1 MKLGMK
7 KESAIGQVILNIV
20 FIIMSLAVVLPFLLL
35 VSVSLSSE
43 TDISYLGYRLIP
55 KHLDLSAY
63 RYVFKHPDV
72 ILNAYKVTAI
82 FSFISMVLSTVL
94 TSLFA
99 YPLSRKNFK
108 ARNKLSL
115 FMYFTTMF
123 SGGLVPTYILIT
135 QYLHL
140 ANNILV
146 YIIPGAFSVWNAFV
160 MRTFF
165 NGLPESIVE
174 SAYMDGAGEYRIL
187 FQIVYPL
194 STPVLATMAVGT
206 FLGKWNDW
214 NTAMLYIDD
223 SKLYSLQY
231 MLQRIIQ
238 NLTLL
243 QNNEEAAMLFSDA
256 AKVPA
261 ETVRM
266 AMAVVVAG
274 PILFVFPFFQKYFVK
289 GMVLGSVKG

>member
-1 MKLGMK
+1 M
-7 KESAIGQVILNIV
+7 IGQIILNALFIV
-20 FIIMSLAVVLPFLLL
+20 MAVAVVIPFIIL
-35 VSVSLSSE
+35 VSVSLSNE
-43 TDISYLGYRLIP
+43 TDISYFGYRLIP
-55 KHLDLSAY
+55 KQIDLTAY
-63 RYVFKHPDV
+63 RYVFKHPKT

-82 FSFISMVLSTVL
+82 FSFASMILNTVV

-99 YPLSRKNFK
+99 YPLSRKIFK
-108 ARNKLSL
+108 QRNKLSL

-140 ANNILV
+140 ANTIWV
-146 YIIPGAFSVWNAFV
+146 YIIPGMFGVWGAFV

-165 NGLPESIVE
+165 NGLPDSLIE

-214 NTAMLYIDD
+214 NTSMLYIDD

-256 AKVPA
+256 AEVPA

-274 PILFVFPFFQKYFVK
+274 PILFVFPFFQKYFTK
-289 GMVLGSVKG
+289 GMVMGSVKG

>member
-1 MKLGMK
+1 M
-7 KESAIGQVILNIV
+7 IGQIILNALFIV
-20 FIIMSLAVVLPFLLL
+20 MAVAVVIPFIIL
-35 VSVSLSSE
+35 VSVSLSNE
-43 TDISYLGYRLIP
+43 TDISYFGYRLIP
-55 KHLDLSAY
+55 KQIDLTAY
-63 RYVFKHPDV
+63 RYVFKHPKT
-72 ILNAYKVTAI
+72 ILDAYKVTAI
-82 FSFISMVLSTVL
+82 FSFVSMILSTVV

-99 YPLSRKNFK
+99 YPLSRKIFK
-108 ARNKLSL
+108 QRNKLSL

-140 ANNILV
+140 ANTIWV
-146 YIIPGAFSVWNAFV
+146 YIIPGMFGVWNAFV

-165 NGLPESIVE
+165 NGLPESLIE

-194 STPVLATMAVGT
+194 STPVLATIAVGT

-256 AKVPA
+256 AEVPA

-274 PILFVFPFFQKYFVK
+274 PILFVFPFFQKYFTK
-289 GMVLGSVKG
+289 GMVMGSVKG

>member
-1 MKLGMK
+1 MNIGMK
-7 KESAIGQVILNIV
+7 KSSLIGQIILTIF
-20 FIIMSLAVVLPFLLL
+20 FIILSAAVVIPFILL

-43 TDISYLGYRLIP
+43 SDISYFGYKLIP
-55 KHLDLSAY
+55 KTLDLSAY
-63 RYVFKHPDV
+63 RYIFKHPTT
-72 ILNAYKVTAI
+72 ILNAYKVTFI
-82 FSFISMVLSTVL
+82 FSVISMVLSTVMA
-94 TSLFA
+94 SLFA

-108 ARNKLSL
+108 PRNKLSM
-115 FMYFTTMF
+115 FIYFTTMF
-123 SGGLVPTYILIT
+123 SGGLVPSYILIT

-140 ANNILV
+140 DNTIWV
-146 YIIPGAFSVWNAFV
+146 YIIPGMFGVWNAFV

-165 NGLPESIVE
+165 SGLPDAIID
-174 SAYMDGAGEYRIL
+174 SAYIDGAGEYRIL

-194 STPVLATMAVGT
+194 STPVLATIAVGT

-214 NTAMLYIDD
+214 YTAMLYID
-223 SKLYSLQY
+223 KTELYSLQY
-231 MLQRIIQ
+231 MLQRIMQ

-243 QNNEEAAMLFSDA
+243 QMNEQAALHSDA
-256 AKVPA
+256 VEVPA

-266 AMAVVVAG
+266 AMAVTVAG

>member
-1 MKLGMK
+1 M
-7 KESAIGQVILNIV
+7 IGQIILNVLFIV
-20 FIIMSLAVVLPFLLL
+20 MAVAVVIPFIIL
-35 VSVSLSSE
+35 VSVSLSNE
-43 TDISYLGYRLIP
+43 TDISYFGYRLIP
-55 KHLDLSAY
+55 KRIDLTAY
-63 RYVFKHPDV
+63 RYVFKHPKT
-72 ILNAYKVTAI
+72 ILDAYKVTAI
-82 FSFISMVLSTVL
+82 FSFVSMILSTVV

-99 YPLSRKNFK
+99 YPLSRKIFK
-108 ARNKLSL
+108 QRNKLSL

-140 ANNILV
+140 ANTIWV
-146 YIIPGAFSVWNAFV
+146 YIIPGMFGVWNAFV

-165 NGLPESIVE
+165 NGLPESLIE

-194 STPVLATMAVGT
+194 STPVLATIAVGT

-214 NTAMLYIDD
+214 NTAMLYIDNN
-223 SKLYSLQY
+223 KLYSLQY

-256 AKVPA
+256 AEVPA

-274 PILFVFPFFQKYFVK
+274 PILFVFPFFQKYFTK
-289 GMVLGSVKG
+289 GMVMGSVKG

>member
-1 MKLGMK
+1 M
-7 KESAIGQVILNIV
+7 IGQIILNVLFIV
-20 FIIMSLAVVLPFLLL
+20 MAVAVIIPFIIL
-35 VSVSLSSE
+35 VSVSLSNE
-43 TDISYLGYRLIP
+43 TDISYFGYRLIP
-55 KHLDLSAY
+55 KRIDLTAY
-63 RYVFKHPDV
+63 RYVFKHPKT

-82 FSFISMVLSTVL
+82 FSFVSMILSTVV

-99 YPLSRKNFK
+99 YPLSRKIFK
-108 ARNKLSL
+108 QRNKLSL

-140 ANNILV
+140 ANTIWV
-146 YIIPGAFSVWNAFV
+146 YIIPGMFGVWNAFV

-165 NGLPESIVE
+165 NGLPESLIE

-194 STPVLATMAVGT
+194 STPVLATIAVGT

-256 AKVPA
+256 AEVPA

-274 PILFVFPFFQKYFVK
+274 PILFVFPFFQKYFTK
-289 GMVLGSVKG
+289 GMVMGSVKG

>member
-7 KESAIGQVILNIV
+7 KSNALGQGILT
-20 FIIMSLAVVLPFLLL
+20 VVLTLLCLGIFIPFWIL
-35 VSVSLSSE
+35 VSVSFSSE
-43 TDISYLGYRLIP
+43 ADISYYGYRLIP
-55 KHLDLSAY
+55 KNFDLSAY
-63 RYVFKHPDV
+63 QYVFKHPAT

-82 FSFISMVLSTVL
+82 FSTAGTILSVVMV
-94 TSLFA
+94 SLFA
-99 YPLSRKNFK
+99 YPLSRSIFK
-108 ARNKLSL
+108 IRNKLSM
-115 FMYFTTMF
+115 FIYFTTMF
-123 SGGLVPTYILIT
+123 GGGLVPMYILIT

-140 ANNILV
+140 DNTIWV
-146 YIIPGAFSVWNAFV
+146 YIIPGAFSVWSAFV

-165 NGLPESIVE
+165 MGIPGEIIE
-174 SAYMDGAGEYRIL
+174 SAYMDGASEFKIL

-194 STPVLATMAVGT
+194 STPVLATMALGG

-214 NTAMLYIDD
+214 NTSMLYIDD

-238 NLTLL
+238 NITLL
-243 QNNEEAAMLFSDA
+243 QNNESAAQFADDM
-256 AKVPA
+256 KIPA

-274 PILFVFPFFQKYFVK
+274 PVLFIFPFFQKYFTK

>member
-7 KESAIGQVILNIV
+7 KSNALGQGILT
-20 FIIMSLAVVLPFLLL
+20 VVLTLLCLGIFIPFWIL
-35 VSVSLSSE
+35 VSVSFSSE
-43 TDISYLGYRLIP
+43 ADISYYGYRLIP
-55 KHLDLSAY
+55 KNFDLSAY
-63 RYVFKHPDV
+63 QYVFKHPAT
-72 ILNAYKVTAI
+72 ILNSYKVTAI
-82 FSFISMVLSTVL
+82 FSTAGTILSVVMV
-94 TSLFA
+94 SLFA
-99 YPLSRKNFK
+99 YPLSRSIFK
-108 ARNKLSL
+108 IRNKLSM
-115 FMYFTTMF
+115 FIYFTTMF
-123 SGGLVPTYILIT
+123 GGGLVPMYILIT

-140 ANNILV
+140 DNTIWV
-146 YIIPGAFSVWNAFV
+146 YIIPGAFSVWSAFV

-165 NGLPESIVE
+165 MGIPGEIIE
-174 SAYMDGAGEYRIL
+174 SAYMDGASEFKIL

-194 STPVLATMAVGT
+194 STPVLATMALGG

-214 NTAMLYIDD
+214 NTSMLYIDD

-238 NLTLL
+238 NITLL
-243 QNNEEAAMLFSDA
+243 QNNESAAQFADDM
-256 AKVPA
+256 KIPA

-274 PILFVFPFFQKYFVK
+274 PVLFIFPFFQKYFTK

>member
-1 MKLGMK
+1 MGMK
-7 KESAIGQVILNIV
+7 KQNMIGQIILNVLFIV
-20 FIIMSLAVVLPFLLL
+20 MAVAVVIPFIIL
-35 VSVSLSSE
+35 VSVSLSNE
-43 TDISYLGYRLIP
+43 TDISYFGYRLIP
-55 KHLDLSAY
+55 KQIDLTAY
-63 RYVFKHPDV
+63 RYVFKHPKT
-72 ILNAYKVTAI
+72 ILDAYKVTAI
-82 FSFISMVLSTVL
+82 FSFVSMILSTVV

-99 YPLSRKNFK
+99 YPLSRKIFK
-108 ARNKLSL
+108 QRNKLSL

-140 ANNILV
+140 ANTIWV
-146 YIIPGAFSVWNAFV
+146 YIIPGMFGVWNAFV

-165 NGLPESIVE
+165 NGLPESLIE

-194 STPVLATMAVGT
+194 STPVLATIAVGT

-256 AKVPA
+256 AEVPA

-274 PILFVFPFFQKYFVK
+274 PILFVFPFFQKYFTK
-289 GMVLGSVKG
+289 GMVMGSVKG

>member
-1 MKLGMK
+1 MGMK
-7 KESAIGQVILNIV
+7 KQNMIGQIILNALFIV
-20 FIIMSLAVVLPFLLL
+20 MAVAVVIPFIIL
-35 VSVSLSSE
+35 VSVSLSNE
-43 TDISYLGYRLIP
+43 TDISYFGYRLIP
-55 KHLDLSAY
+55 KRIDLTAY
-63 RYVFKHPDV
+63 RYVFKHPKT

-82 FSFISMVLSTVL
+82 FSFVSMILNTVV

-99 YPLSRKNFK
+99 YPLSRKIFK
-108 ARNKLSL
+108 QRNKLSL

-140 ANNILV
+140 ANTIWV
-146 YIIPGAFSVWNAFV
+146 YIIPGMFGVWGAFV

-165 NGLPESIVE
+165 NGLPDSLIE

-214 NTAMLYIDD
+214 NTSMLYIDD

-256 AKVPA
+256 AEVPA

-274 PILFVFPFFQKYFVK
+274 PILFVFPFFQKYFTK
-289 GMVLGSVKG
+289 GMVMGSVKG

>member
-1 MKLGMK
+1 M
-7 KESAIGQVILNIV
+7 IGQIILNALFIV
-20 FIIMSLAVVLPFLLL
+20 MAVAVVIPFIIL
-35 VSVSLSSE
+35 VSVSLSNE
-43 TDISYLGYRLIP
+43 TDISYFGYRLIP
-55 KHLDLSAY
+55 KRIDLTAY
-63 RYVFKHPDV
+63 RYVFKHPKT

-82 FSFISMVLSTVL
+82 FSFVSMILNTVV

-99 YPLSRKNFK
+99 YPLSRKIFK
-108 ARNKLSL
+108 QRNKLSL

-140 ANNILV
+140 ANTIWV
-146 YIIPGAFSVWNAFV
+146 YIIPGMFGVWGAFV

-165 NGLPESIVE
+165 NGLPDSLIE

-214 NTAMLYIDD
+214 NTSMLYIDD

-256 AKVPA
+256 AEVPA

-274 PILFVFPFFQKYFVK
+274 PILFVFPFFQKYFTK
-289 GMVLGSVKG
+289 GMVMGSVKG

>member
-1 MKLGMK
+1 MGMK
-7 KESAIGQVILNIV
+7 KQNMIGQIILNALFIV
-20 FIIMSLAVVLPFLLL
+20 MAVAVIIPFIIL
-35 VSVSLSSE
+35 VSVSLSNE
-43 TDISYLGYRLIP
+43 TDISYFGYRLIP
-55 KHLDLSAY
+55 KQIDLTAY
-63 RYVFKHPDV
+63 RYVFKHPKT
-72 ILNAYKVTAI
+72 ILDAYKVTAI
-82 FSFISMVLSTVL
+82 FSFVSMILNTVV

-99 YPLSRKNFK
+99 YPLSRKIFK
-108 ARNKLSL
+108 QRNKLSL

-140 ANNILV
+140 ANTIWV
-146 YIIPGAFSVWNAFV
+146 YIIPGMFGVWGAFV

-165 NGLPESIVE
+165 NGLPDSLID

-214 NTAMLYIDD
+214 NTSMLYIDD

-256 AKVPA
+256 AEVPA

-274 PILFVFPFFQKYFVK
+274 PILFVFPFFQKYFTK
-289 GMVLGSVKG
+289 GMVMGSVKG

>member
-1 MKLGMK
+1 MNIGMK
-7 KESAIGQVILNIV
+7 KSSLIGQIILTIF
-20 FIIMSLAVVLPFLLL
+20 FIILSAAVVIPFILL

-43 TDISYLGYRLIP
+43 SDISYFGYKLIP
-55 KHLDLSAY
+55 KTPDLSAY
-63 RYVFKHPDV
+63 RYIFKHPTT
-72 ILNAYKVTAI
+72 ILNAYKVTFI
-82 FSFISMVLSTVL
+82 FSVISMVLSTVMA
-94 TSLFA
+94 SLFA

-108 ARNKLSL
+108 PRNKLSM
-115 FMYFTTMF
+115 FIYFTTMF
-123 SGGLVPTYILIT
+123 SGGLVPSYILIT

-140 ANNILV
+140 DNTIWV
-146 YIIPGAFSVWNAFV
+146 YIIPGMFGVWNAFV

-165 NGLPESIVE
+165 SGLPDAIID
-174 SAYMDGAGEYRIL
+174 SAYIDGAGEYRIL

-194 STPVLATMAVGT
+194 STPVLATIAVGT

-214 NTAMLYIDD
+214 YTAMLYID
-223 SKLYSLQY
+223 KTELYSLQY
-231 MLQRIIQ
+231 MLQRIMQ

-243 QNNEEAAMLFSDA
+243 QMNEQAALHSDA
-256 AKVPA
+256 VEVPA

-266 AMAVVVAG
+266 AMAVTVAG

>member
-1 MKLGMK
+1 MGMK
-7 KESAIGQVILNIV
+7 KQNMIGQIILNVLFIV
-20 FIIMSLAVVLPFLLL
+20 MAVAVIIPFIIL
-35 VSVSLSSE
+35 VSVSLSNE
-43 TDISYLGYRLIP
+43 TDISYFGYRLIP
-55 KHLDLSAY
+55 KQIDLTAY
-63 RYVFKHPDV
+63 RYVFKHPKT

-82 FSFISMVLSTVL
+82 FSFVSMILNTVV

-99 YPLSRKNFK
+99 YPLSRKIFK
-108 ARNKLSL
+108 QRNKLSL

-140 ANNILV
+140 ANTIWV
-146 YIIPGAFSVWNAFV
+146 YIIPGMFGVWGAFV

-165 NGLPESIVE
+165 NGLPDSLIE

-214 NTAMLYIDD
+214 NTSMLYIDD

-256 AKVPA
+256 AEVPA

-274 PILFVFPFFQKYFVK
+274 PILFVFPFFQKYFTK
-289 GMVLGSVKG
+289 GMVMGSVKG

>member
-7 KESAIGQVILNIV
+7 KSNALGQGILT
-20 FIIMSLAVVLPFLLL
+20 VVLTLLCLGIFIPFWIL
-35 VSVSLSSE
+35 VSVSFSSE
-43 TDISYLGYRLIP
+43 ADISYYGYRLIP
-55 KHLDLSAY
+55 KNFDLSAY
-63 RYVFKHPDV
+63 QYVFKNPAT

-82 FSFISMVLSTVL
+82 FSTAGTILSVVMV
-94 TSLFA
+94 SLFA
-99 YPLSRKNFK
+99 YPLSRSIFK
-108 ARNKLSL
+108 IRNKLSM
-115 FMYFTTMF
+115 FIYFTTMF
-123 SGGLVPTYILIT
+123 GGGLVPMYILIT

-140 ANNILV
+140 DNTIWV
-146 YIIPGAFSVWNAFV
+146 YIIPGAFSVWSAFV

-165 NGLPESIVE
+165 MGIPGEIIE
-174 SAYMDGAGEYRIL
+174 SAYMDGASEFKIL

-194 STPVLATMAVGT
+194 STPVLATMALGG

-214 NTAMLYIDD
+214 NTSMLYIDD

-238 NLTLL
+238 NITLL
-243 QNNEEAAMLFSDA
+243 QNNESAAQFADDM
-256 AKVPA
+256 KIPA

-274 PILFVFPFFQKYFVK
+274 PVLFIFPFFQKYFTK

>member
-1 MKLGMK
+1 MNNEYWYEK
-7 KESAIGQVILNIV
+7 KFADRTDY
-20 FIIMSLAVVLPFLLL
+20 FIILSAAVVIPFILL

-43 TDISYLGYRLIP
+43 SDISYFGYKLIP
-55 KHLDLSAY
+55 KTLDLSAY
-63 RYVFKHPDV
+63 RYIFKHPTT
-72 ILNAYKVTAI
+72 ILNAYKVTFI
-82 FSFISMVLSTVL
+82 FSVISMVLSTVMA
-94 TSLFA
+94 SLFA

-108 ARNKLSL
+108 PRNKLSM
-115 FMYFTTMF
+115 FIYFTTMF
-123 SGGLVPTYILIT
+123 SGGLVPSYILIT

-140 ANNILV
+140 DNTIWV
-146 YIIPGAFSVWNAFV
+146 YIIPGMFGVWNAFV

-165 NGLPESIVE
+165 SGLPDAIID
-174 SAYMDGAGEYRIL
+174 SAYIDGAGEYRIL

-194 STPVLATMAVGT
+194 STPVLATIAVGT

-214 NTAMLYIDD
+214 YTAMLYID
-223 SKLYSLQY
+223 KTELYSLQY
-231 MLQRIIQ
+231 MLQRIMQ

-243 QNNEEAAMLFSDA
+243 QMNEQAALHSDA
-256 AKVPA
+256 VEVPA

-266 AMAVVVAG
+266 AMAVTVAG

>member
-7 KESAIGQVILNIV
+7 KSNALGQGILT
-20 FIIMSLAVVLPFLLL
+20 VVLTMLCLGIFIPFWIL
-35 VSVSLSSE
+35 VSVSFSSE
-43 TDISYLGYRLIP
+43 ADISYYGYRLIP
-55 KHLDLSAY
+55 KNFDLSAY
-63 RYVFKHPDV
+63 QYVFKHPAT

-82 FSFISMVLSTVL
+82 FSTAGTILSVVMV
-94 TSLFA
+94 SLFA
-99 YPLSRKNFK
+99 YPLSRSIFK
-108 ARNKLSL
+108 IRNKLSM
-115 FMYFTTMF
+115 FIYFTTMF
-123 SGGLVPTYILIT
+123 GGGLVPMYILIT

-140 ANNILV
+140 DNTIWV
-146 YIIPGAFSVWNAFV
+146 YIIPGAFSVWSAFV

-165 NGLPESIVE
+165 MGIPGEIIE
-174 SAYMDGAGEYRIL
+174 SAYMDGASEFKIL

-194 STPVLATMAVGT
+194 STPVLATMALGG

-214 NTAMLYIDD
+214 NTSMLYIDD

-238 NLTLL
+238 NITLL
-243 QNNEEAAMLFSDA
+243 QNNESAAQFADDM
-256 AKVPA
+256 KIPA

-274 PILFVFPFFQKYFVK
+274 PVLFIFPFFQKYFTK

>member
-1 MKLGMK
+1 MGMK
-7 KESAIGQVILNIV
+7 KQNMIGQIILNALFIV
-20 FIIMSLAVVLPFLLL
+20 MAVAVVIPFIIL
-35 VSVSLSSE
+35 VSVSLSNE
-43 TDISYLGYRLIP
+43 TDISYFGYRLIP
-55 KHLDLSAY
+55 KRIDLTAY
-63 RYVFKHPDV
+63 RYVFKHPKT
-72 ILNAYKVTAI
+72 ILDAYKVTAI
-82 FSFISMVLSTVL
+82 FSFVSMILNTVV

-99 YPLSRKNFK
+99 YPLSRKIFK
-108 ARNKLSL
+108 QRNKLSL

-140 ANNILV
+140 ANTIWV
-146 YIIPGAFSVWNAFV
+146 YIIPGMFGVWGAFV

-165 NGLPESIVE
+165 NGLPDSLIE

-214 NTAMLYIDD
+214 NTSMLYIDD

-256 AKVPA
+256 AEVPA

-274 PILFVFPFFQKYFVK
+274 PILFVFPFFQKYFTK
-289 GMVLGSVKG
+289 GMVMGSVKG

>member
-7 KESAIGQVILNIV
+7 KSNALGQEILT
-20 FIIMSLAVVLPFLLL
+20 VVLTLLCLGIFIPFWIL
-35 VSVSLSSE
+35 VSVSFSSE
-43 TDISYLGYRLIP
+43 ADISYYGYRLMP
-55 KHLDLSAY
+55 KNFDLSAY
-63 RYVFKHPDV
+63 QYVFKHPAT

-82 FSFISMVLSTVL
+82 FSTAGTILSVVMV
-94 TSLFA
+94 SLFA
-99 YPLSRKNFK
+99 YPLSRSIFK
-108 ARNKLSL
+108 IRNKLSM
-115 FMYFTTMF
+115 FIYFTTMF
-123 SGGLVPTYILIT
+123 GGGLVPMYILIT

-140 ANNILV
+140 DNTIWV
-146 YIIPGAFSVWNAFV
+146 YIIPGAFSVWSAFV

-165 NGLPESIVE
+165 MGIPGEIIE
-174 SAYMDGAGEYRIL
+174 SAYMDGASEFKIL

-194 STPVLATMAVGT
+194 STPVLATMALGG

-214 NTAMLYIDD
+214 NTSMLYIDD

-238 NLTLL
+238 NITLL
-243 QNNEEAAMLFSDA
+243 QNNESAAQFADDM
-256 AKVPA
+256 KIPA

-274 PILFVFPFFQKYFVK
+274 PVLFIFPFFQKYFTK

>member
-1 MKLGMK
+1 M
-7 KESAIGQVILNIV
+7 IGQIILNALFIV
-20 FIIMSLAVVLPFLLL
+20 MAVAVVIPFIIL
-35 VSVSLSSE
+35 VSVSLSNE
-43 TDISYLGYRLIP
+43 TDISYFGYRLIP
-55 KHLDLSAY
+55 KQIDLTAY
-63 RYVFKHPDV
+63 RYVFKHPKT
-72 ILNAYKVTAI
+72 ILDAYKVTAI
-82 FSFISMVLSTVL
+82 FSFVSMILSTVV

-99 YPLSRKNFK
+99 YPLSRKIFK
-108 ARNKLSL
+108 QRNKLSL

-140 ANNILV
+140 ANTIWV
-146 YIIPGAFSVWNAFV
+146 YIIPGMFGVWNAFV

-165 NGLPESIVE
+165 NGLPESLIE

-194 STPVLATMAVGT
+194 STPVLATIAVGT

-223 SKLYSLQY
+223 NKLYSLQY

-256 AKVPA
+256 AEVPA

-274 PILFVFPFFQKYFVK
+274 PILFVFPFFQKYFTK
-289 GMVLGSVKG
+289 GMVMGSVKG

>member
-1 MKLGMK
+1 MGMK
-7 KESAIGQVILNIV
+7 KQNMIGQIILNALFIV
-20 FIIMSLAVVLPFLLL
+20 MAVAVVIPFIIL
-35 VSVSLSSE
+35 VSVSLSNE
-43 TDISYLGYRLIP
+43 TDISYFGYRLIP
-55 KHLDLSAY
+55 KRIDLTAY
-63 RYVFKHPDV
+63 RYVFKHPKT
-72 ILNAYKVTAI
+72 ILDAYKVTAI
-82 FSFISMVLSTVL
+82 FSFVSMILNTVV

-99 YPLSRKNFK
+99 YPLSRKIFK
-108 ARNKLSL
+108 QRNKLSL

-140 ANNILV
+140 ANTIWV
-146 YIIPGAFSVWNAFV
+146 YIIPGMFGVWNAFV

-165 NGLPESIVE
+165 NGLPESLIE

-194 STPVLATMAVGT
+194 STPVLATIAVGT

-256 AKVPA
+256 AEVPA

-274 PILFVFPFFQKYFVK
+274 PILFVFPFFQKYFTK
-289 GMVLGSVKG
+289 GMVMGSVKG

>member
-7 KESAIGQVILNIV
+7 KSNALGQGILT
-20 FIIMSLAVVLPFLLL
+20 VVLTLLCLGIFIPFWIL
-35 VSVSLSSE
+35 VSVSFSSE
-43 TDISYLGYRLIP
+43 ADISYYGYRLIP
-55 KHLDLSAY
+55 KNFDLSAY
-63 RYVFKHPDV
+63 QYVFKHPAT

-82 FSFISMVLSTVL
+82 FSTAGTILSVVMV
-94 TSLFA
+94 SLFA
-99 YPLSRKNFK
+99 YPLSRSIFK
-108 ARNKLSL
+108 IRNKLSM
-115 FMYFTTMF
+115 FIYFTTMF
-123 SGGLVPTYILIT
+123 GGGLVPMYILIT

-140 ANNILV
+140 DNTIWV
-146 YIIPGAFSVWNAFV
+146 YIIPGAFSVWSAFV

-165 NGLPESIVE
+165 MGIPGEIIE
-174 SAYMDGAGEYRIL
+174 SAYMDGASEFKIL

-194 STPVLATMAVGT
+194 STPVLATMALGG

-214 NTAMLYIDD
+214 NTSMLYIDD

-238 NLTLL
+238 NITLL
-243 QNNEEAAMLFSDA
+243 QNNESAAQFADDM
-256 AKVPA
+256 KIPA
-261 ETVRM
+261 ETVRR

-274 PILFVFPFFQKYFVK
+274 PVLFIFPFFQKYFTK

>member
-1 MKLGMK
+1 MGMK
-7 KESAIGQVILNIV
+7 KQNMIGQIILNALFIV
-20 FIIMSLAVVLPFLLL
+20 MAVAVVIPFIIL
-35 VSVSLSSE
+35 VSVSLSNE
-43 TDISYLGYRLIP
+43 TDISYFGYRLIP
-55 KHLDLSAY
+55 KQIDLTAY
-63 RYVFKHPDV
+63 RYVFKHPKT
-72 ILNAYKVTAI
+72 ILDAYKVTAI
-82 FSFISMVLSTVL
+82 FSFVSMILSTVV

-99 YPLSRKNFK
+99 YPLSRKIFK
-108 ARNKLSL
+108 QRNKLSL

-140 ANNILV
+140 ANTIWV
-146 YIIPGAFSVWNAFV
+146 YIIPGMFGVWNAFV

-165 NGLPESIVE
+165 NGLPESLIE

-194 STPVLATMAVGT
+194 STPVLATIAVGT

-223 SKLYSLQY
+223 NKLYSLQY

-256 AKVPA
+256 AEVPA

-274 PILFVFPFFQKYFVK
+274 PILFVFPFFQKYFTK
-289 GMVLGSVKG
+289 GMVMGSVKG